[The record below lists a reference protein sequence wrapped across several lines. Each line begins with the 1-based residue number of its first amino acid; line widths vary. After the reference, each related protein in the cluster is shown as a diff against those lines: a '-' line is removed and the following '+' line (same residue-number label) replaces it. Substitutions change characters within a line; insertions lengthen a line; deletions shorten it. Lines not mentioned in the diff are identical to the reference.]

1 MFTILFFLLILL
13 VKSKASEGEHESLLL
28 SFRNEHGHDENEEEH
43 PEERPEN
50 QKQMVVYNPLK
61 LKTNNPELE
70 LYKFIEAKIN
80 FFTKNK
86 KYKGEIEKTLK
97 KIKWYTTELNAEEFE
112 SIDKLGHENYE
123 MLDKLNFG
131 VLLKIRGICSNL
143 WHYFI
148 ELNAAMMHVCSHED
162 FKTIF
167 NKMLEKYCNLKFKV
181 EEPKIYEENAAE
193 EALKYLKKK
202 TTLLKVLK
210 N

>member
-1 MFTILFFLLILL
+1 
-13 VKSKASEGEHESLLL
+13 
-28 SFRNEHGHDENEEEH
+28 
-43 PEERPEN
+43 
-50 QKQMVVYNPLK
+50 MVVYNPLK

-143 WHYFI
+143 WHYFK
-148 ELNAAMMHVCSHED
+148 ELNGNMAGICSHED
-162 FKTIF
+162 FKIIF
-167 NKMLEKYCNLKFKV
+167 DKMLLDHNLNFKV
-181 EEPKIYEENAAE
+181 EDKEVFEETAAK
-193 EALKYLKKK
+193 EALKYLNKIEEKAKGEVKEDVKVTKETKVKENKLNKTNKDLMNKK
-202 TTLLKVLK
+202 LGRSKV
-210 N
+210 NYHP